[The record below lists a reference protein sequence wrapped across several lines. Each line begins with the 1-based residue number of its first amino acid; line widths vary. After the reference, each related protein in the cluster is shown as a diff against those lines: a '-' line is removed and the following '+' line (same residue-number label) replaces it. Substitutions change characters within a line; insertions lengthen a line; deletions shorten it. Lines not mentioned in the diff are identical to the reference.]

1 MQRLV
6 ERIRSEFG
14 LDMIIEVYVL
24 DNNGDPFELFTGLP
38 DCLNASHFQVMLKES
53 GCFYVFSIV
62 GIDKSLADSV
72 DIQLQNIV
80 RKEFCWLTGM
90 YWYKIIYSYY
100 CSLCYRPSSA

>member
-6 ERIRSEFG
+6 ERIKSEFSS
-14 LDMIIEVYVL
+14 DMLIEVYVL
-24 DNNGDPFELFTGLP
+24 DNNGDPFELYTGLP
-38 DCLNASHFQVMLKES
+38 DGLNFTHLQVMLKES

-90 YWYKIIYSYY
+90 FALNIVNQNIM
-100 CSLCYRPSSA
+100 LLL